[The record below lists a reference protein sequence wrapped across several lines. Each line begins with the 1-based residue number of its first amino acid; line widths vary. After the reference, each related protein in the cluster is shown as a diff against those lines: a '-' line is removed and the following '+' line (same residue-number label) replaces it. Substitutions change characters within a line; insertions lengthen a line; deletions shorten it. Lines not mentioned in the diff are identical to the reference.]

1 MKSLFG
7 DTLKRS
13 NIIVGHSKDIRWR
26 PTLGTTLICRGLG
39 RNSDLGTYMKHWKSI
54 MRVETE
60 RTVCGHACGQ
70 LLHYNL
76 PSILSLSNSSVITDT
91 LQAVEETFKPLYQ
104 RKALLHHYSE
114 FCDLE
119 VFEEARMSLKRLQE
133 EYQSI

>member
-1 MKSLFG
+1 
-7 DTLKRS
+7 
-13 NIIVGHSKDIRWR
+13 
-26 PTLGTTLICRGLG
+26 
-39 RNSDLGTYMKHWKSI
+39 

-76 PSILSLSNSSVITDT
+76 PSILCLSNSSVIKDT
-91 LQAVEETFKPLYQ
+91 MQAVEETFKPLYK

-119 VFEEARMSLKRLQE
+119 VFEEARISLERLKE
-133 EYQSI
+133 EYQNIKSK